1 MAYLCSPK
9 MEDGRDE
16 GLLVGGE
23 EELDEYQ
30 RATPLRRPRMF
41 AFDWGKGFV
50 SPYQPAKVTPA
61 RFYNL

>member
-1 MAYLCSPK
+1 

-16 GLLVGGE
+16 GLLVGE